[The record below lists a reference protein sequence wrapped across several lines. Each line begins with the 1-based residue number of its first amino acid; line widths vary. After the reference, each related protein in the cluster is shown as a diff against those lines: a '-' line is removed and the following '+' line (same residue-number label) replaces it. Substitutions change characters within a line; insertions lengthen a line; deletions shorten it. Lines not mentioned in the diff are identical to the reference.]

1 MIKQI
6 ELVEW
11 QHLETQL
18 KKATLEDYTH
28 FVVINNSVKI
38 HPNMIEAVNLKPCTI
53 VSDYTVNQQYINDCR
68 YFGKLEI
75 TFNDW
80 VENINH
86 YPNIIFHIETTQRI

>member
-28 FVVINNSVKI
+28 FVVINKDVKI
-38 HPNMIEAVNLKPCTI
+38 HRNMIDAVNLKPCMI
-53 VSDYTVNQQYINDCR
+53 VSDYTVNQ
-68 YFGKLEI
+68 
-75 TFNDW
+75 
-80 VENINH
+80 
-86 YPNIIFHIETTQRI
+86 